1 MYYLYYKATQ
11 CLLTCEYVYV
21 LAGAVLGQKI
31 WIRDS
36 RHHFYIYTQNI
47 SWQKSLNTKYLKMRL
62 VFTNSVTYCL
72 LRWMGRATSKSR

>member
-1 MYYLYYKATQ
+1 MFIIIIRKITQPFSCTISYYKATQ

-47 SWQKSLNTKYLKMRL
+47 SWQKSLNTKYLKMREI
-62 VFTNSVTYCL
+62 
-72 LRWMGRATSKSR
+72 